1 MIRSLIKFRR
11 YAGRYKRSLTAGVL
25 LSILQI
31 GFNLAQPWPLA
42 FLVDNV
48 LSSENPRYSSNVGI
62 SVAVVSLL
70 TIVLASAI
78 ADYWS
83 TWYMAGTGERI
94 AVDLRQGVFA
104 HLQRLS
110 LRYHGQHSVGELSSR
125 VMGDVDR
132 VQELLIQ
139 LLAVLIPNSL
149 LMMGMLAVMIGVD
162 PIFTVFALASTPLM
176 VLLTWRS
183 TRELKRASRVARR
196 YDGEVAAAATESL
209 SATPVVQALSLE
221 VPFQARFGDL
231 SRASLRAGLT
241 AVRQKARFSPIVDV
255 SGAISLAVVMGV
267 GAQRV
272 LDGRMSLGV
281 MLVFTTYVGSLYKPI
296 KALTKLGTVISKGTV
311 SAERI
316 DSVLSTVPEI
326 SDRAHALIAP
336 QFRGEIVFDHVSF
349 SYGKQPVLSDI
360 DFSIAPGEMVAFV
373 GPTGAGKSTLV
384 SLVPRLYDPSSG
396 VVRVDGY
403 DLRDLSLTSL
413 RSQIAMVLQDTILFR
428 GSLAENIAFGS
439 KDARPE
445 SIRRA
450 AELALVD
457 EFADRL
463 PDGLDTLVG
472 ERGASLSG
480 GQRQRVAIAR
490 ALLRNAP
497 ILILDEPTSALD
509 AESEALVV
517 RALKTLTEG
526 RTTLIIAHRLSTI
539 KGADRIIMV
548 EDGRISGS
556 GPHEEL
562 RRSSSTYARMVEL
575 QGMSSLGRLTADDE
589 AGDHGRGLAADS

>member
-11 YAGRYKRSLTAGVL
+11 FAGRYKRSLTAGVF

-48 LSSENPRYSSNVGI
+48 LRPENPSYSSDVGI
-62 SVAVVSLL
+62 SIAVVSLL
-70 TIVLASAI
+70 TIVLASAV
-78 ADYWS
+78 ADFWS
-83 TWYMAGTGERI
+83 TWYMSGAGERI
-94 AVDLRQGVFA
+94 AVDLRQAVFA

-132 VQELLIQ
+132 VQDLLIQ
-139 LLAVLIPNSL
+139 LLAVLIPNAI
-149 LMMGMLAVMIGVD
+149 LMVGMLIVMVSVD
-162 PIFTVFALASTPLM
+162 PIFTAFALASTPLM

-183 TRELKRASRVARR
+183 TREMKRASRLARR
-196 YDGEVAAAATESL
+196 FDGEVAAAATESL

-221 VPFQARFGDL
+221 VPFQKQFGEL

-241 AVRQKARFSPIVDV
+241 AVRQKAKFSPIVDV

-272 LDGRMSLGV
+272 IDGRMSLGV

-316 DSVLSTVPEI
+316 DGVLSTLPEI
-326 SDRAHALIAP
+326 SDRAQARIAP
-336 QFRGEIVFDHVSF
+336 RFHGAITFENVSF

-360 DFSIAPGEMVAFV
+360 SFSIKPGEMVAFV
-373 GPTGAGKSTLV
+373 GQTGAGKSTLV
-384 SLVPRLYDPSSG
+384 SLVPRLYDPTSG
-396 VVRVDGY
+396 VIRIDGH
-403 DLRDLSLTSL
+403 DLRDLSSSSL
-413 RSQIAMVLQDTILFR
+413 RSQIAMVLQDTVLFR
-428 GSLAENIAFGS
+428 GSLAENIAFGW
-439 KDARPE
+439 KDANPE

-450 AELALVD
+450 AQLALVN

-463 PDGLDTLVG
+463 PDGLDTPVG
-472 ERGASLSG
+472 ERGATLSG

-490 ALLRNAP
+490 AILRDAP

-517 RALKTLTEG
+517 NALKTLTEG
-526 RTTLIIAHRLSTI
+526 RTTLVIAHRLSTI
-539 KGADRIIMV
+539 KGSDRIMV
-548 EDGRISGS
+548 VENGRIVDS
-556 GPHEEL
+556 GPHDSL
-562 RRSSSTYARMVEL
+562 RRSSDIYARMAEL
-575 QGMSSLGRLTADDE
+575 QGQSDFGIGEQHHHLRISDDGIVASS
-589 AGDHGRGLAADS
+589 